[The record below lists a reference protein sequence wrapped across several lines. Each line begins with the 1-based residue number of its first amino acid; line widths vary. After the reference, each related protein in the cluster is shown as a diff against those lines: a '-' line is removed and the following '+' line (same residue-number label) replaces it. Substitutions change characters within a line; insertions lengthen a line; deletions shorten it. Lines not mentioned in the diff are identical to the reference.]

1 MSSSPTPLRA
11 QGDPSGTVWHSP
23 ATGTILHPGF
33 SPPAPRPTQASA
45 SGPSDLLAGHLLQVV
60 SRDTKPLFPQGKAD
74 INSSERSMQGSEY
87 FSLNFPLWLT
97 NQLQNS
103 KNNTEPAPVHE
114 TTSRNSKGEN

>member
-1 MSSSPTPLRA
+1 M
-11 QGDPSGTVWHSP
+11 VWHSP

-33 SPPAPRPTQASA
+33 CPPAPRPTQKSA
-45 SGPSDLLAGHLLQVV
+45 SGPSDLLAGHLLQVL
-60 SRDTKPLFPQGKAD
+60 SRDTKPSFPQGKAD

-103 KNNTEPAPVHE
+103 KNTTEPAPVHE
-114 TTSRNSKGEN
+114 TTSCSSKGEN